1 MRIIEL
7 LLKVISMSKEQ
18 RATSQA
24 IANSLDQVKQ
34 EALQLRSQICEEL
47 VMVEERCD
55 MSALDQV
62 FGFQFNYFLYFP
74 YQTEK
79 ETLARRVRE
88 MLHQCYKFGFE
99 VLDPK
104 CV

>member
-1 MRIIEL
+1 MDVDVTPTQ
-7 LLKVISMSKEQ
+7 VISMSKEQ

-62 FGFQFNYFLYFP
+62 HGFQLNYLLYFHW
-74 YQTEK
+74 QAEK
-79 ETLARRVRE
+79 DTLARRMRE

-99 VLDPK
+99 VLD
-104 CV
+104 